1 MCTGTYHDDDDDD
14 GDGAGDG
21 VGKVACRKGATD
33 DDACVYTA
41 RAGGSGGASYH
52 TTYDDDATYDDDDGT
67 EASDFCVDSAWRGVG
82 RGLKSWTV
90 VGSGSVETRA
100 RKARRSRR
108 VGGVVLFV
116 NTRER

>member
-1 MCTGTYHDDDDDD
+1 MCTGTYHDDDGDD
-14 GDGAGDG
+14 GDGDG

-67 EASDFCVDSAWRGVG
+67 EASDFCVDSAWRRTWRRG
-82 RGLKSWTV
+82 RWWDRDRWR
-90 VGSGSVETRA
+90 RA
-100 RKARRSRR
+100 REKRD
-108 VGGVVLFV
+108 GLVVWV
-116 NTRER
+116 

>member
-1 MCTGTYHDDDDDD
+1 MTMMMMMVMVMVMASD
-14 GDGAGDG
+14 
-21 VGKVACRKGATD
+21 VACRKGATD

-90 VGSGSVETRA
+90 VGSGSVETRE
-100 RKARRSRR
+100 
-108 VGGVVLFV
+108 
-116 NTRER
+116 TRASVSSCGCSSIIR